1 VWFIVDAHK
10 LYTHSYLLLDDYKP
24 GSDDRTLRTAT
35 ATSRRRW
42 CRPGWRRWSRTALGL
57 EEVCVVRLWINCDRL
72 RTSERVYRGN
82 RRVIIRGI
90 LVDDCDV
97 ALAPVR
103 NVNQFFRRIP
113 SQGVNARAVL
123 DGRYDLAR
131 VWINDDGRI
140 VAT

>member
-1 VWFIVDAHK
+1 
-10 LYTHSYLLLDDYKP
+10 
-24 GSDDRTLRTAT
+24 
-35 ATSRRRW
+35 
-42 CRPGWRRWSRTALGL
+42 
-57 EEVCVVRLWINCDRL
+57 VRHWINCDRL
-72 RTSERVYRGN
+72 GAGERFHRGN
-82 RRVIIRGI
+82 RRVRVGRI

-97 ALAPVR
+97 ALAPIR
-103 NVNQFFRRIP
+103 NINQFFRRIP